1 MRDETEWLTA
11 AAPRPWTNRVTPWL
25 VAVLLVAGGFAAG
38 VAVPQDDAGAVAGPG
53 QRQAGAGQFQP
64 GAGQFQP
71 GAEGGPAGGTGQ
83 QSTGA
88 EDPPT
93 VGTIKLVDGDTVYVE
108 TDDGTVVIVRT
119 DDATAVR
126 VPGDLD
132 GLAVGAAVSVEG
144 ATATDGTVSAES
156 IVTDD

>member
-1 MRDETEWLTA
+1 MREETEWLTA

-25 VAVLLVAGGFAAG
+25 FAVLLVASGFAAG
-38 VAVPQDDAGAVAGPG
+38 VAVPQDDTGAVTGPG
-53 QRQAGAGQFQP
+53 QRQARAGQFQP

-71 GAEGGPAGGTGQ
+71 GGSAVGTGQ
-83 QSTGA
+83 ESAGEEEPA
-88 EDPPT
+88 T

-108 TDDGTVVIVRT
+108 TDDGAVVIVRT

-132 GLAVGAAVSVEG
+132 RLALGAAVSVEG

-156 IVTDD
+156 IVADN